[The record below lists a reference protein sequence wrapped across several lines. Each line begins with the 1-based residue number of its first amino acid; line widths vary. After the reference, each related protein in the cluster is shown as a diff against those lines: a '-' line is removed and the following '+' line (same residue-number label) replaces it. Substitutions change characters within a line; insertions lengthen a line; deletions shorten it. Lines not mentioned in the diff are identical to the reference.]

1 MDTQYRNKFL
11 ISHNYFSHNNQE
23 YMELNEHQLGDCSNI
38 SVAAAYNAIAGDY
51 ANRFREELD
60 GKPLDR
66 ALLRCFAQLIAN
78 DITPVLDLG
87 CGTGRVVQYLHKLGL
102 NVRGVDLSDEMIRQA
117 SRNYPNLR
125 FSVASMFKLPFD
137 DGSIGGAISMYSIVH
152 FPSDGLACVFR
163 EISRVLAP
171 KSYLLVVFQTG
182 ARTLRI
188 KEAFGKP
195 LDLTFY
201 RHEIATVRTL
211 LESAGFTVWMEA
223 VREPD
228 DHERA
233 RQAYLMVQR
242 AEFDLGPRPCGAPG

>member
-1 MDTQYRNKFL
+1 MSEDEFR
-11 ISHNYFSHNNQE
+11 E
-23 YMELNEHQLGDCSNI
+23 DSNA
-38 SVAAAYNAIAGDY
+38 SVATAYDKIAGEY
-51 ANRFREELD
+51 ADRFREELD

-66 ALLRCFAQLIAN
+66 ALLRCFARLASN
-78 DITPVLDLG
+78 NNAPVVDLG
-87 CGTGRVVQYLHKLGL
+87 CGTGEVVKYLDALGL
-102 NVRGVDLSDEMIRQA
+102 NARGIDISREMISQA
-117 SRNYPNLR
+117 LHSFPNLR
-125 FSVASMFKLPFD
+125 FDVASMCALLFD

-152 FPSDGLACVFR
+152 FPDHDLADVFK
-163 EISRVLAP
+163 EISRILTP

-182 ARTLRI
+182 ARTLHI

-195 LDLTFY
+195 LNLTFY

-233 RQAYLMVQR
+233 RQAYLIVQR
-242 AEFDLGPRPCGAPG
+242 AERELSPRLCAAPR